1 MVPFPASTSLY
12 RDLDSEGV
20 VHLIYLYGDP
30 GAADIGYVRKAP
42 QQNRS
47 LSRKSGPRCVPD
59 NNGLFGSLAAG
70 GGIEGWESTT
80 LEVSMYTVIGATGH
94 TGSLI
99 AKRLLAQKKQVR
111 VVGRS
116 TERLSWLVS
125 LGAEPFAADISN
137 KEAVSRAFSGAEA
150 AYVMIPPD
158 LANPD
163 YAAYQDKVTEA
174 IASALE
180 TEAPAH
186 VVALSS
192 FGADK
197 PDKTGPIA
205 GLHRLEERL
214 MRISGLNALYVRAG
228 YFMENTLP
236 QAGVIQQ
243 MGATAGPLNADL
255 KVPMI
260 ATRDIAN
267 FAADELLRLEFRG
280 QQGRELL
287 GQRDLTMTEVTAII
301 GQAIGKPELQ
311 YRQITYDQFRGVLMQ
326 MGASQAIAD
335 MFVEMSEALNSGH
348 VRALEARSQPNT
360 TPTSYEQFVAEEF
373 VPAYRASSVGATSA
387 RA

>member
-1 MVPFPASTSLY
+1 MY
-12 RDLDSEGV
+12 V
-20 VHLIYLYGDP
+20 V
-30 GAADIGYVRKAP
+30 
-42 QQNRS
+42 
-47 LSRKSGPRCVPD
+47 
-59 NNGLFGSLAAG
+59 
-70 GGIEGWESTT
+70 T
-80 LEVSMYTVIGATGH
+80 GATGH
-94 TGSLI
+94 TGSVI
-99 AKRLLAQKKQVR
+99 AKRLLAQGKKVR

-116 TERLSWLVS
+116 TERLSSLVS
-125 LGAEPFAADISN
+125 LGAEPFAADVTS

-158 LANPD
+158 MANAD

-180 TEAPAH
+180 KGAPAH

-205 GLHRLEERL
+205 GLHRMEERL
-214 MRISGLNALYVRAG
+214 KQISGLNALYVRAG

-260 ATRDIAN
+260 ATRDIGT
-267 FAADELLRLEFRG
+267 FAADALLRLEFRG
-280 QQGRELL
+280 HQTQELL
-287 GQRDLTMTEVTAII
+287 GQRDLTMTEVTTVI
-301 GQAIGKPELQ
+301 GQAIGRPELQ
-311 YRQITYDQFRGVLMQ
+311 YQQITYDQFRGFLLQ
-326 MGASQAIAD
+326 MGTSQRTAD
-335 MFVEMSEALNSGH
+335 MMVEMAEAQNSGH
-348 VRALEARSQPNT
+348 VRALEARSQQNT

-373 VPAYRASSVGATSA
+373 VPAYQASSAGVTAAST
-387 RA
+387 